1 MGSQTGSDVVA
12 RRSSM
17 IASQTMLRAGRVTAL
32 AVAATMW
39 CVGLPQLE
47 RGSLEVGVSEAN
59 AAPDAGERKVAML
72 PLNVQGEL
80 PDSDRAEMTKALLS
94 GLERGAF
101 EVVGPDEVVAASA
114 SATGCADAGCAKQV
128 ASATGS
134 QYVVRSSVTI
144 QDRDYQIVVELLDG
158 ETGESIA
165 QTEDGCEICGV
176 ADVSP
181 MFSTGAATLG
191 TKIDALATGPSIFT
205 LTSEPAGAIV
215 TLDGEIIGATPLERP
230 IVPGKHVLRVSADG
244 YIGVEREIVIVEGVS
259 EELNVTLE
267 QIPSRLPSRPWGYVS
282 LGFGVAALG
291 GGVFLTWLHDQ
302 PFRIGA
308 NCMGE
313 DVITIDGVEQCR
325 FLHDSKWGAAGAL
338 VAGAALTTLGVLILV
353 DSAKRTKKDKGD
365 KKTARIQRPR
375 FGVGPGSV
383 TLHGRF

>member
-1 MGSQTGSDVVA
+1 
-12 RRSSM
+12 
-17 IASQTMLRAGRVTAL
+17 
-32 AVAATMW
+32 MW

-47 RGSLEVGVSEAN
+47 RGGAVEVGFSEAS
-59 AAPDAGERKVAML
+59 AAPDAAGRKVATL
-72 PLNVQGEL
+72 PLDVQGEL
-80 PDSDRAEMTKALLS
+80 PDSDRDDMTKALLS

-101 EVVGPDEVVAASA
+101 EVISPDQVVAASPGA
-114 SATGCADAGCAKQV
+114 AGCADAGCAKQV

-134 QYVVRSSVTI
+134 QYVVRSRVTV

-158 ETGESIA
+158 ETGQSIA

-181 MFSTGAATLG
+181 MFTTGAATLG

-205 LTSEPAGAIV
+205 LTSEPVGALV

-230 IVPGKHVLRVSADG
+230 MVPGKHVLRVSADG
-244 YIGVEREIVIVEGVS
+244 YIAIEREVTFVEGVS
-259 EELNVTLE
+259 EELNITLE
-267 QIPSRLPSRPWGYVS
+267 KIPSRLPSRPWGYVS

-291 GGVFLTWLHDQ
+291 GGVFLTWLHDR
-302 PFRIGA
+302 PFKIGA

-313 DVITIDGVEQCR
+313 DVITIDGMEQCK

-353 DSAKRTKKDKGD
+353 DSAKRTKKDKGGD
-365 KKTARIQRPR
+365 KGKKTARLRRPR

-383 TLHGRF
+383 MVQGRF